1 MVNFNFRLERVLNYK
16 KTVEDYKKSQYGM
29 VQQRLHNEENK
40 LDEFNQYK
48 NSIKDEKNVTAVK
61 TKVGNLAM
69 YNNYINDLSKRI
81 RAQEKV
87 VTKTRDDANEA
98 KEELIAAAKE
108 KKIFEKLK
116 EHEYEEHL
124 YQLKRDEEKQTDTI
138 TSYRSS
144 TQQQ

>member
-48 NSIKDEKNVTAVK
+48 NNIKDEKNVTAVK

-69 YNNYINDLSKRI
+69 YNNYINDLSKMI